1 MTSKSALWYQA
12 HPEGRAKK
20 QAYDAEFNK
29 KPEQVKHRVET
40 NRANRKAGTYG
51 KMKAMGKDR
60 SHTKS
65 GGLVLESRKS
75 NRARNGANGKST
87 KKC

>member
-1 MTSKSALWYQA
+1 MKKSAQYYSKNSA
-12 HPEGRAKK
+12 ARAKK
-20 QAYDAEFNK
+20 AAYDSEFNK
-29 KPEQVKHRVET
+29 KPAQVAKRVET
-40 NRANRKAGTYG
+40 NKANRKAGTYG
-51 KMKAMGKDR
+51 KMSALGKDR

-65 GGLVLESRKS
+65 GGLVLEDRSK